1 MKNRSVAFG
10 ACIAAAIGIAYWSVA
25 SGMAGGGEPWDAP
38 AYWTLAYPG
47 ALLLSAVLGF
57 AMPTRAWLW
66 GPIVVFA
73 QVAVVIALAGVGP
86 LLIAGALYAAVL
98 SIPAALISGGAGW
111 IRRRIQGAPRH

>member
-66 GPIVVFA
+66 GLIIVFA
-73 QVAVVIALAGVGP
+73 QMLVVIAVSGLGP
-86 LLIAGALYAAVL
+86 LLMAGVLYAAVL
-98 SIPAALISGGAGW
+98 SIPAALVAAVSGW
-111 IRRRIQGAPRH
+111 IRIRMSRMDRH